1 MVQFQYGKIK
11 CVTFPHSICFP
22 VDLAVRY
29 KLCFGLIRGICSV
42 VERWHKID
50 IELWLSKVR
59 DVDQHLGQT
68 FLLHTNIRFRS
79 SLKTEKPWNKLFGRK
94 RSTSQPLTSF

>member
-50 IELWLSKVR
+50 IKLWLSKVC
-59 DVDQHLGQT
+59 DADQHSGQT
-68 FLLHTNIRFRS
+68 FLLHTNTRFRS
-79 SLKTEKPWNKLFGRK
+79 SLKTEKPWI
-94 RSTSQPLTSF
+94 